1 MLDKEREKEYQ
12 ARLYCEIYMKSTG
25 IRLDMQPYACGN
37 ICGCCDPFGCPTVDA
52 IEYYAEEEAHL
63 RNQVDQERATAQKKS
78 LGIAFVTLITLE
90 AAQKIY
96 DEHIRRHSHIQGN
109 KSRQPVQ

>member
-12 ARLYCEIYMKSTG
+12 ARLYCENYMTSTG
-25 IRLDMQPYACGN
+25 IRLDMRPYACGN

-52 IEYYAEEEAHL
+52 IEYYAEKEAHL
-63 RNQVDQERATAQKKS
+63 RNQVDQERAIALKKP
-78 LGIAFVTLITLE
+78 LDIAFVTLISLE

-96 DEHIRRHSHIQGN
+96 DEHIRRLPHIQGN
-109 KSRQPVQ
+109 KSRQPDQ